1 MLALE
6 GSIKL
11 LNIWAEPEGYVN
23 TVDTSPVMYQ
33 IKVPEMSTA
42 TVKDGKLVVELSV
55 MAARH
60 KTSIMWNSGPNHKSY
75 FHELAVED
83 QWFANAIT
91 DLVQQA
97 CSYFYLPDEQY
108 IPMEGVPEIVV
119 SDEAIAERIRRID
132 LGENFREADRS
143 KKERYPLTELP
154 FDQQR
159 ALVEQIEDLKRV
171 VGFAIIGPI
180 TVAAAAVYT
189 AVPESVGDT
198 VAVAWG

>member
-1 MLALE
+1 MD
-6 GSIKL
+6 
-11 LNIWAEPEGYVN
+11 NIWAEPEGYVN
-23 TVDTSPVMYQ
+23 AADTSPVMYQ
-33 IKVPEMSTA
+33 IKAPEMSTA

-97 CSYFYLPDEQY
+97 CGYFYKKEDY
-108 IPMEGVPEIVV
+108 VPMVGVFSTII
-119 SDEAIAERIRRID
+119 SDADVAARIHRLD
-132 LGENFREADRS
+132 YGENFREADRT
-143 KKERYPLTELP
+143 KMARYPLSDLP

-180 TVAAAAVYT
+180 AVAAAAVYT
-189 AVPESVGDT
+189 DDSDDSEAAWDT
-198 VAVAWG
+198 AAVAWG